1 MSPKKASIYSWLI
14 QGGLLLIVFFT
25 PLIYTSSTHELFEFP
40 KMSFVYTAVT
50 LLLIL
55 HLIDKWRH
63 NQALFTRTP
72 LDLAIVFFFLGYL
85 ASAILSLDLYTSLF
99 GYYSRFNGGLV
110 SVSVFLIFYY
120 LMCTRGLT
128 DRRLASLMIDILLAA
143 AALVALFGIAQ
154 HFGYQKNYWLQDSA
168 ARVFS
173 SLGQPNWLAAFLT
186 MLFPLSLGQ
195 LLNHSAKKSAGL
207 LFLIISV
214 LIFTAIWF
222 TYSLSGLLGLAI
234 ALITFFW
241 LAGREIIRAK
251 IHWLLATLALCFLL
265 AVTQPGIFAPRF
277 NSLFKQLKAE
287 AVGAWAAEATASQP
301 GYEGDTFKI
310 RLIVWQG
317 ALNLLK
323 SSPKTLVIGTGP
335 ETFAYAFLP
344 YRPAELNLTTEWD
357 FLYNKTHNDYLNIL
371 ADRGLVGFL
380 TYLWLITTYLISLV
394 KNRTH
399 LTNTNRVWLAA
410 LGAGFISLL
419 ITNFFGWSVVAT
431 TLLFWLFPALSF
443 ILISQNRQEAGK

>member
-1 MSPKKASIYSWLI
+1 MSPKKASIYSRII
-14 QGGLLLIVFFT
+14 QGGLLLVIFFT
-25 PLIYTSSTHELFEFP
+25 PLIYTPSTHELFEFP
-40 KMSFVYTAVT
+40 KMSFVYMAVM

-55 HLIDKWRH
+55 HLIDKWQN
-63 NQALFTRTP
+63 NQAPLTRTP

-85 ASAILSLDLYTSLF
+85 ASTILSLDLYTSLF
-99 GYYSRFNGGLV
+99 GYYSRFNGGLI
-110 SVSVFLIFYY
+110 SVSIFLIFYY
-120 LMCTRGLT
+120 LVCTGGLT
-128 DRRLASLMIDILLAA
+128 DRRFARLTIDVLLAA
-143 AALVALFGIAQ
+143 GAIVALFGVAQ

-207 LFLIISV
+207 FFLIISV

-234 ALITFFW
+234 ALITFFL
-241 LAGREIIRAK
+241 LADREIIRAK
-251 IHWLLATLALCFLL
+251 IYWLLATLALCFLL
-265 AVTQPGIFAPRF
+265 AATQPGIFAPRF

-287 AVGAWAAEATASQP
+287 TVGAWAAEGTVQP

-310 RLIVWQG
+310 RLIVWRG
-317 ALNLLK
+317 ALDLLK
-323 SSPKTLVIGTGP
+323 SDPKTLIIGTGP

-344 YRPAELNLTTEWD
+344 YRPRELNLTTEWD

-371 ADRGLVGFL
+371 TDRGLIGFA
-380 TYLWLITTYLISLV
+380 TYLWLVATYLISSV
-394 KNRTH
+394 KNRTR

-419 ITNFFGWSVVAT
+419 VTSFFGWSVVAT

-443 ILISQNRQEAGK
+443 ILVNQNRLEGEG